1 MPTLIVSLVI
11 TAILA
16 YLWGSLP
23 AGYWMGKLL
32 RGRKFDIRQHGSHKI
47 GAANV
52 QRILGTIPGLIVLF
66 FDISK
71 GVVSALLATFVPF
84 FYGGGWGI
92 LVAGLAALL
101 GHCFPIFIGFRGGR
115 GVMTEGGILLVISPL
130 IFVISLITGLTAIGI
145 SRYISLGSLLAG
157 LIGLV
162 FGIAFYVIG
171 LAHPDFFAPI
181 SLPQM
186 LYMVIAPTFVA
197 ILHADNIARLL
208 KGTER
213 KIGKKISTE
222 SEPSTPESRH
232 VDAVVEAE

>member
-1 MPTLIVSLVI
+1 MPILVVSLVI

-52 QRILGTIPGLIVLF
+52 QRVLGTIPGLIVLF

-71 GVVSALLATFVPF
+71 GVVPALLATFVPF
-84 FYGGGWGI
+84 FYGGSWGI

-115 GVMTEGGILLVISPL
+115 GVMTEGGVFLVISPL
-130 IFVISLITGLTAIGI
+130 IFVIGIGTGVVTIGI
-145 SRYISLGSLLAG
+145 SRYVSLGSLIGNLVTLAC
-157 LIGLV
+157 
-162 FGIAFYVIG
+162 GIAFYVIG
-171 LAHPDFFAPI
+171 LAHPDFFARI

-186 LYMVIAPTFVA
+186 LYAVIAPTFVA

-213 KIGKKISTE
+213 KIGKKTTTE